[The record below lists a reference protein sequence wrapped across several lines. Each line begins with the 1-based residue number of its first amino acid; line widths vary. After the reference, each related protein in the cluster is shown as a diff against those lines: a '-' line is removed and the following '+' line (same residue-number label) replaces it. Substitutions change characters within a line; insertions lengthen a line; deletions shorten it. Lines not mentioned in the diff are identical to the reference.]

1 MTFLISIA
9 AILIGFSVVGMIGNY
24 YYIVYYALFL
34 VAVLSLILQVRK
46 RKSEEFIAEYVL
58 MEVKTIS
65 AVGIISSILFHSFKL
80 QSRIYF
86 DFVLV
91 FYGFILYIV
100 IYNAI
105 DIHFLKLNK
114 KKEQDAAHN

>member
-1 MTFLISIA
+1 MTFLTSIA